1 MPIETISEREVF
13 ACSLSIARE
22 RRDFNKR
29 PLCHFDS
36 IMRRYPGVNF
46 EKSRVEVLNAIWK
59 KLDIDGAMARLKKD
73 PKKENQEKV
82 FLIGEAVS
90 ETVKDF
96 SFKKLKS
103 KPKASINEKIPY
115 QEVEFIISQVEDGQP
130 LKELMPLITEYRL
143 FKAKKEIKEKKE
155 KLTAAVDS
163 KVSNQKPLSLQ

>member
-1 MPIETISEREVF
+1 MAIETISERQVF
-13 ACSLSIARE
+13 ACALSIARQ

-82 FLIGEAVS
+82 FLISEAVS
-90 ETVKDF
+90 ETVKDI
-96 SFKKLKS
+96 SFKKP
-103 KPKASINEKIPY
+103 KPRASINEKIPY
-115 QEVEFIISQVEDGQP
+115 EEVEFIISQVDEGQP

-143 FKAKKEIKEKKE
+143 FKAKKEKS
-155 KLTAAVDS
+155 TAVIDS
-163 KVSNQKPLSLQ
+163 KNLTQKPLSSL